1 MPAAV
6 IGVVAMPFGWDDIV
20 WRIMGLGVE
29 GMLRISAVVA
39 SWPGAGGA
47 FRGFG
52 VPVLLLLSLAILCAT
67 LWRSALRWI
76 AVPLAALA
84 VSLAAREHPA
94 DILVTADGQ
103 AVLVRG
109 PDGRLGVVGRRPSSF
124 TLEQWLRADGDTRP
138 VEDRSLFAGGRCDP
152 DGCVA
157 TLAAGGAVAQVL
169 RPEAFE
175 EDCRRAVV
183 LVTPLRAPAF
193 CRPPVLLDRERLA
206 GTGAVALVPRG
217 PRPVGGTLAVDP
229 PFELVSQ
236 RQPTTDRPWIRKPRT
251 AAPTAPSTGA
261 PSSRPREPDRATR
274 EDAGSTEKT
283 APGKT
288 PAWSKAG
295 AVVPPPH
302 DRSQPDRG
310 RGVAGARDDV
320 DTLDAED
327 PPQTWTEPLR

>member
-183 LVTPLRAPAF
+183 LVTPLRGAGLLPATGPA
-193 CRPPVLLDRERLA
+193 RPRATGRNGRRGAGAA
-206 GTGAVALVPRG
+206 GTSPGGRHAGRGSALRARQPTPADDG
-217 PRPVGGTLAVDP
+217 QAVDP
-229 PFELVSQ
+229 EAQDRGSDGSIDRRAELQ
-236 RQPTTDRPWIRKPRT
+236 
-251 AAPTAPSTGA
+251 ATGA
-261 PSSRPREPDRATR
+261 RQGDPGGCGVNREDRAGQDPR
-274 EDAGSTEKT
+274 LVESGC
-283 APGKT
+283 G
-288 PAWSKAG
+288 G
-295 AVVPPPH
+295 A
-302 DRSQPDRG
+302 
-310 RGVAGARDDV
+310 AA
-320 DTLDAED
+320 A
-327 PPQTWTEPLR
+327 